1 MVPWP
6 GGPSEHWGSVGAY
19 VPGELL
25 VSVKPGVPPG
35 WVHAAVGAVPRRAL
49 PSIGVE
55 VVDLPY
61 GMSVAEGLARYRQHP
76 GVAWAEPN
84 FYAEAAVIPDDSLFP
99 WQWGPAKVRG
109 PAAWDM
115 SVGGSR
121 PIIAIVDTGVDP
133 AHPDLGAKLLRG
145 WNFVSNSSDAADDF
159 GHGTHV
165 AGIAAAVSNNVT
177 GVAGIAWQN
186 PILPVKVL
194 DSQGSGTYD
203 AIANGIIYAADRGAA
218 VINLS
223 LGGSYGST
231 TLSQACQYAYQ
242 KGCVL
247 VAAAGNNDNNLIKYP
262 AAYPTVIAVGA
273 TDQDD
278 GKAWFSNY
286 GRQLS
291 VTAPGVDI
299 LSTTPMAPV
308 PLNTL
313 YGFAT
318 QYDSLS
324 GTSMACPHVA
334 GLAALLLSVN
344 PTLGPDNVRDLLQRS
359 ALDLGELGWDELF
372 GYGRIQADAAVWEL
386 LYPSPPDTTPPSLSI
401 LTPAHGQTLTGPAS
415 VSISTS
421 DNVAVSRVEYSV
433 DAVVRKVGGTQWLW
447 QTGDDT
453 NGQHA
458 LSVAVRDYGGNST
471 ASTIVVNVSNRYVT
485 DTFSG
490 SLSTAYAL
498 HPFRTSLHGRLKAV
512 LTWGKGARLWLQI
525 LYPNGAAAA
534 EAAPTRTR
542 PCTLE
547 AVLPAG
553 DYLVKVS
560 ILSGKTSY
568 NVSMTHL

>member
-1 MVPWP
+1 
-6 GGPSEHWGSVGAY
+6 
-19 VPGELL
+19 
-25 VSVKPGVPPG
+25 
-35 WVHAAVGAVPRRAL
+35 
-49 PSIGVE
+49 
-55 VVDLPY
+55 
-61 GMSVAEGLARYRQHP
+61 
-76 GVAWAEPN
+76 
-84 FYAEAAVIPDDSLFP
+84 
-99 WQWGPAKVRG
+99 
-109 PAAWDM
+109 M
-115 SVGGSR
+115 SVGSSW
-121 PIIAIVDTGVDP
+121 PIIAIVDTGVDRT
-133 AHPDLGAKLLRG
+133 HPDLASKVLPG
-145 WNFVSNSSDAADDF
+145 WNFVSGNSDASDDF

-203 AIANGIIYAADRGAA
+203 AIANGIIYAADRGAS

-223 LGGSYGST
+223 LGGFYGST

-247 VAAAGNNDNNLIKYP
+247 VAAAGNNDSTLIQYP

-308 PLNTL
+308 TLNTL
-313 YGFAT
+313 YGYAT

-334 GLAALLLSVN
+334 GVAGLLLSVN
-344 PTLGPDNVRDLLQRS
+344 PNLGPDNVRHLLQRT

-372 GYGRIQADAAVWEL
+372 GYGRIQADAAVREL
-386 LYPSPPDTTPPSLSI
+386 LYQSPPDTTPPSLSI
-401 LTPAHGQTLTGPAS
+401 LTPADGQMLTGPAS
-415 VSISTS
+415 VSISTW
-421 DNVAVSRVEYSV
+421 DNVAVSRIEYSV
-433 DAVVRKVGGTQWLW
+433 DGVVRKVSGTQWLW
-447 QTGDDT
+447 QTGQDA

-458 LSVAVRDYGGNST
+458 LSVTVSDYAGNST
-471 ASTIVVNVSNRYVT
+471 ARTVVVSVSNQYVT
-485 DTFSG
+485 DSFSG
-490 SLSTAYAL
+490 SLKAAYAL
-498 HPFRTSLHGRLKAV
+498 HPFRTSLNGRVKAV
-512 LTWGKGARLWLQI
+512 LTWGKGANMWLQI
-525 LYPNGAAAA
+525 LYSNGAAAA
-534 EAAPTRTR
+534 DAGSSRTR
-542 PCTLE
+542 PFTLE

-553 DYLVKVS
+553 DYVAKVS
-560 ILSGKTSY
+560 VLSGKTAYTLSI
-568 NVSMTHL
+568 THLWR